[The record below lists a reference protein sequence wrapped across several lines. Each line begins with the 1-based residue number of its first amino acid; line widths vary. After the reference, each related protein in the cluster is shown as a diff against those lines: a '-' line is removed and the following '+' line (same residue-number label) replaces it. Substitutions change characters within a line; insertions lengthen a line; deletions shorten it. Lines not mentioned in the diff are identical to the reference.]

1 MLAPFFVHRFIVAP
15 TLTTVAPASTS
26 VSHSSDF
33 KAPSLVEAGG
43 SGGNYWRRRQATP
56 RSLRKGV
63 ESTLELLE
71 LLRWHS
77 MHAIVD
83 SLLLL
88 LTEIAGVALSSEVR
102 RIYDIIVGIVVG
114 TSLTTDLYVLLLL
127 LQATFLSAVLG
138 SLHLLDFVPA
148 GPEFT
153 PTAGRSPTSRLKL
166 RGDTDNEKLGVVAPL
181 SQASD
186 AMVELLL
193 TSIASRAALG
203 LVLTVF
209 VTQPTSVGRRCWQ
222 AVWLLLAMLRDCTLL
237 PGLMVADDGEGT
249 GDSDL
254 LPPVCRAEFE
264 MRLKVA
270 EIKELQKKQKERS
283 RATSTNVKK
292 SSSLLS
298 FQGFGEAIFGTSNI
312 SDTTSEDAEG
322 TGELSSLSRWDTGYE
337 EFVEQ
342 HHHRQQV
349 TEIPIKSSKAAPM
362 NHLTATSYNIGQ
374 PSSVAAG
381 GPSGSSVD
389 VSNAADAILRGE
401 KDTSMFMSSPVYED
415 KESIVAAFSRLK
427 DMVEACGIAQLVPD
441 TRLLGDEILVLFTET
456 LISIT
461 EAADGFLLDLDA
473 VRYGGETS
481 TERNSLSD
489 SPLASDVVNAS
500 SPPVVAA
507 PKTSSS
513 SSSSSVPAID
523 RYTDALK
530 TISGKTL
537 SVVVSKSVSASSVS
551 WLEMMLASVCSRNRD
566 RFASLWP
573 LMSVHYRNTLLNA
586 KKLTYS
592 FERRVTGLLKI
603 TARAMV
609 REAYTTQILDL
620 YRLFVSPCKVN
631 SDSDDAFGEQSSGD
645 RNQQLSSLRASLLA
659 DVACQISSGMWRLL
673 TRNVQTLTSLSL
685 EQWQIVFDV
694 IAVGA
699 SAGGYASIKAF
710 ETVAWLLH
718 EPRLLA
724 NVPVFIVI
732 SIRPLLGN
740 PRVPVSVSV
749 GAVKLLC
756 HLHSRLEVLISSE
769 DEDYVDVV
777 GGDASTSISGT
788 SPQIQDRDHDGHD
801 SDTPVLWES
810 CWTPILRLLADAA
823 SDSRIAV
830 RNAASNA
837 LSRCILDRHIRAVPP
852 GVLVNVLGDI
862 LVPVILLLGEEM
874 IRERDAGNHTKQQS
888 VEATGQGT
896 AGEVAFLG
904 EVASYGREVLLR
916 SAEQDGSKLVP
927 VIECMASLC
936 FVFEEQ
942 IKRLSTFPTFDKLVL
957 RLLHVFG
964 YFLGAPHGFSS
975 SSSSSSSNSSELDD
989 RIKLV
994 VTAAGE
1000 HLTAILTLL
1009 HNLGVFKHRSGLWV
1023 VTKES
1028 LAQFANYQLDLS

>member
-1 MLAPFFVHRFIVAP
+1 M
-15 TLTTVAPASTS
+15 
-26 VSHSSDF
+26 
-33 KAPSLVEAGG
+33 G
-43 SGGNYWRRRQATP
+43 
-56 RSLRKGV
+56 
-63 ESTLELLE
+63 
-71 LLRWHS
+71 
-77 MHAIVD
+77 
-83 SLLLL
+83 
-88 LTEIAGVALSSEVR
+88 
-102 RIYDIIVGIVVG
+102 
-114 TSLTTDLYVLLLL
+114 
-127 LQATFLSAVLG
+127 
-138 SLHLLDFVPA
+138 
-148 GPEFT
+148 
-153 PTAGRSPTSRLKL
+153 GRSPASRLKL
-166 RGDTDNEKLGVVAPL
+166 RGDADNEKLGVVAPL

-209 VTQPTSVGRRCWQ
+209 VSQPASVGRRCWQ

-270 EIKELQKKQKERS
+270 EIKALQTKQKEQRS
-283 RATSTNVKK
+283 RAASIPVKK

-298 FQGFGEAIFGTSNI
+298 FQGFGEAIFGTSNM
-312 SDTTSEDAEG
+312 SDANSEDPGES
-322 TGELSSLSRWDTGYE
+322 GELSSLSLSRWDTGYE
-337 EFVEQ
+337 EFIEQ
-342 HHHRQQV
+342 HHHRQQITQGSV
-349 TEIPIKSSKAAPM
+349 KTSTSGSKTASS
-362 NHLTATSYNIGQ
+362 NHHVATSDNTDQPNSTAT
-374 PSSVAAG
+374 G
-381 GPSGSSVD
+381 GPNSSVD
-389 VSNAADAILRGE
+389 MSNAADAILRGE

-415 KESIVAAFSRLK
+415 KESIVAAFARLK
-427 DMVEACGIAQLVPD
+427 AMVEACGIAQLVPD

-473 VRYGGETS
+473 VRYGGET
-481 TERNSLSD
+481 TVERNSVPHCPVASVIVPGN
-489 SPLASDVVNAS
+489 SPSIVTTPIA
-500 SPPVVAA
+500 
-507 PKTSSS
+507 
-513 SSSSSVPAID
+513 SSSSVSAID

-537 SVVVSKSVSASSVS
+537 SVVVSKNVSASSVS

-769 DEDYVDVV
+769 DEDYVDVI
-777 GGDASTSISGT
+777 GGDASSSVSGS

-823 SDSRIAV
+823 GDSRVAV

-874 IRERDAGNHTKQQS
+874 IRERDAGSHTKQQP
-888 VEATGQGT
+888 VEAAGQGT

-916 SAEQDGSKLVP
+916 SAEQEASELIP

-975 SSSSSSSNSSELDD
+975 SSSSSSSELDD
-989 RIKLV
+989 RIQLV
-994 VTAAGE
+994 VTAAGD

>member
-1 MLAPFFVHRFIVAP
+1 M
-15 TLTTVAPASTS
+15 
-26 VSHSSDF
+26 
-33 KAPSLVEAGG
+33 G
-43 SGGNYWRRRQATP
+43 
-56 RSLRKGV
+56 
-63 ESTLELLE
+63 
-71 LLRWHS
+71 
-77 MHAIVD
+77 
-83 SLLLL
+83 
-88 LTEIAGVALSSEVR
+88 
-102 RIYDIIVGIVVG
+102 
-114 TSLTTDLYVLLLL
+114 
-127 LQATFLSAVLG
+127 
-138 SLHLLDFVPA
+138 
-148 GPEFT
+148 
-153 PTAGRSPTSRLKL
+153 GRSPTSRLKL
-166 RGDTDNEKLGVVAPL
+166 RGDSDNEKLGVVAPL

-193 TSIASRAALG
+193 TSIASRTALG

-209 VTQPTSVGRRCWQ
+209 VTQPASVGRRCWQ

-270 EIKELQKKQKERS
+270 EIKALQTKQKERS
-283 RATSTNVKK
+283 RAASTHVKK

-298 FQGFGEAIFGTSNI
+298 FQGFGEAIFGTSSI
-312 SDTTSEDAEG
+312 SDASSEDAG
-322 TGELSSLSRWDTGYE
+322 GSGELSSLSLSRWDTGYE

-342 HHHRQQV
+342 HHHRQQ
-349 TEIPIKSSKAAPM
+349 TMQGPFKTSTTGLKAASS
-362 NHLTATSYNIGQ
+362 NHLAATSDNAGQ
-374 PSSVAAG
+374 PNSASTS
-381 GPSGSSVD
+381 GPSSSVD

-427 DMVEACGIAQLVPD
+427 TMVEACGIAQLVPD

-473 VRYGGETS
+473 VRYGGEST
-481 TERNSLSD
+481 TERYSVPD
-489 SPLASDVVNAS
+489 SPVASVVVPES
-500 SPPVVAA
+500 TPPIVAA
-507 PKTSSS
+507 PKASSS
-513 SSSSSVPAID
+513 SRSSSSSVSAID

-769 DEDYVDVV
+769 DEDYVDVT
-777 GGDASTSISGT
+777 GGDASSSVSGL

-823 SDSRIAV
+823 GDSRVAV

-874 IRERDAGNHTKQQS
+874 IRERDTGNHTKQQP
-888 VEATGQGT
+888 VEAMGQGT

-916 SAEQDGSKLVP
+916 SAEQDGSKTIP
-927 VIECMASLC
+927 VIECMTSLC

-975 SSSSSSSNSSELDD
+975 SSSSSSSELDD